1 MENQNNK
8 LVPLPNP
15 DERQHVP
22 EEHSMI
28 IPLLHLLPIFGQ
40 VIAVMMLRCWLNGVD
55 LLSLAGAWLLA
66 FILAVLVLESIF
78 SLNVLV
84 HPYIRQH
91 TVKILYTVGM
101 TLLPTA
107 AVLTALLFPYRDLLQ
122 MNAVTC
128 AGMSILL
135 DYLLL
140 YHGALY
146 FRWHG

>member
-1 MENQNNK
+1 MKNQNNK

-15 DERQHVP
+15 DERQRVP

-55 LLSLAGAWLLA
+55 LLSLTGAWLLA
-66 FILAVLVLESIF
+66 VLLGLLVLESVF
-78 SLNVLV
+78 SLNALAQ
-84 HPYIRQH
+84 PYIRQH
-91 TVKILYTVGM
+91 SVRILYAVVM
-101 TLLPTA
+101 TILPTA
-107 AVLTALLFPYRDLLQ
+107 AVLMGLLFPYRDYLQ

-140 YHGALY
+140 YHGAFY
-146 FRWHG
+146 FRLRG